1 MSKYKVNF
9 KADIKLEEVGD
20 IEPHMMTDI
29 LTLRLES
36 DGMTQEDA
44 MQSAQIARPEVEDSL
59 KGVLD
64 IDFSLKPVTMDMI
77 EKVEKFDVK
86 AT

>member
-44 MQSAQIARPEVEDSL
+44 MQAAQIARPEVEDSL